1 MIRLYSKLFKSEIQG
16 LLIVYSISEITSI
29 VRQALETVPELQNVW
44 IQGEVSNLKVAT
56 SGHWYFTLKDREAQL
71 RCIMWKSSAQHLKV
85 PRDGDEV
92 QVRGRIGVYEARG
105 DYQFY
110 ADALRPLGLGDLYI
124 QYERLKAKLQEEGLF
139 DALHK
144 QPLPAFP
151 RQIGVVTSADAAAF
165 QDIQN
170 VLGRRFPLAKLI
182 LSPTLVQGQDAP
194 AQIVKALQRLDDS
207 QQVDVILLIRGGGSI
222 EDLWAFND
230 EQVARAIF
238 ATRTP
243 LVSGIGHET
252 DYTIADFVADYRA
265 PTPSVA
271 AEVITPNLEDLQLAV
286 AERRALLW
294 QSTQARYQTHAEQLK
309 NHRRALRYLSPEV
322 NLQNRRL
329 QVDDLFT
336 RLTTTHTRRLA
347 QLQQQVENHRNIL
360 TATHPQRVLERGF
373 ALVRHSS
380 SGALITNAK
389 QARNGEGV
397 TIELQ
402 HGILKARIE
411 DETEHDPY
419 PRTLF

>member
-1 MIRLYSKLFKSEIQG
+1 M
-16 LLIVYSISEITSI
+16 YSISEITAI
-29 VRQALETVPELQNVW
+29 VRHTLENVPDLQDVW

-56 SGHWYFTLKDREAQL
+56 SGHWYFTLKDHEAQL
-71 RCIMWKSSAQHLKV
+71 RCIMWKSSTQYLKV

-110 ADALRPLGLGDLYI
+110 GDALRPLGLGDLYV
-124 QYERLKAKLQEEGLF
+124 QYERLKVKLHEEGLF
-139 DALHK
+139 DPIHK
-144 QPLPAFP
+144 QPLPSFP
-151 RQIGVVTSADAAAF
+151 YRIGVVTSADAAAF

-170 VLGRRFPLAKLI
+170 VLGRRFPLASLI

-194 AQIVKALQRLDDS
+194 SHIVKALQRLDDS

-243 LVSGIGHET
+243 LVTGIGHET
-252 DYTIADFVADYRA
+252 DFTIADFVSDYRA
-265 PTPSVA
+265 PTPSAA
-271 AEVITPNLEDLQLAV
+271 AEIITPNQADLQLAV
-286 AERRALLW
+286 TEWRKLLLQNTLETYEGHIER
-294 QSTQARYQTHAEQLK
+294 LK

-329 QVDDLFT
+329 KVDDLFS
-336 RLTTTHTRRLA
+336 RLSVTHTHRLEH
-347 QLQQQVENHRNIL
+347 LQQQVVHYRNIL
-360 TATHPQRVLERGF
+360 TATHPERVLERGF
-373 ALVRHSS
+373 AIVKRSTDEE
-380 SGALITNAK
+380 LITDEK
-389 QARNGEGV
+389 QVRIGEGI
-397 TIELQ
+397 TIQLQ

-411 DETEHDPY
+411 DENKHDRY
-419 PRTLF
+419 LRTLF

>member
-1 MIRLYSKLFKSEIQG
+1 
-16 LLIVYSISEITSI
+16 VYSISEITAI
-29 VRQALETVPELQNVW
+29 VRHTLETVPELQDVW

-56 SGHWYFTLKDREAQL
+56 SGHWYFTLKDREAQM
-71 RCIMWKSSAQHLKV
+71 RCIMWKSSTPHLKV

-110 ADALRPLGLGDLYI
+110 ADALRPLGLGDLYT

-139 DALHK
+139 DPIHK
-144 QPLPAFP
+144 QPLPVFP
-151 RQIGVVTSADAAAF
+151 RRIGVVTSADAAAF

-170 VLGRRFPLAKLI
+170 VLGRRFPLASLI

-194 AQIVKALQRLDDS
+194 SQIVKALQRLDDS
-207 QQVDVILLIRGGGSI
+207 QQADVILLIRGGGSI

-238 ATRTP
+238 ATHTP

-252 DYTIADFVADYRA
+252 DFTIADFVADYRA
-265 PTPSVA
+265 PTPSAA
-271 AEVITPNLEDLQLAV
+271 AEIITPNLADLQAAV
-286 AERRALLW
+286 AEWRRLLG
-294 QSTQARYQTHAEQLK
+294 QNTLSRYQDHAERLK

-329 QVDDLFT
+329 QVDDLSN
-336 RLTTTHTRRLA
+336 RLTATHTHRLEH
-347 QLQQQVENHRNIL
+347 LQQQLENHRNIL
-360 TATHPQRVLERGF
+360 TATHPKRVLERGF
-373 ALVRHSS
+373 AIVRHSTN
-380 SGALITNAK
+380 GRLITDQK
-389 QARNGEGV
+389 QVQNGEGI
-397 TIELQ
+397 TIQLQ

-411 DETEHDPY
+411 DETQHDRY
-419 PRTLF
+419 LRTLF

>member
-1 MIRLYSKLFKSEIQG
+1 M
-16 LLIVYSISEITSI
+16 
-29 VRQALETVPELQNVW
+29 
-44 IQGEVSNLKVAT
+44 
-56 SGHWYFTLKDREAQL
+56 
-71 RCIMWKSSAQHLKV
+71 
-85 PRDGDEV
+85 
-92 QVRGRIGVYEARG
+92 
-105 DYQFY
+105 
-110 ADALRPLGLGDLYI
+110 
-124 QYERLKAKLQEEGLF
+124 
-139 DALHK
+139 
-144 QPLPAFP
+144 
-151 RQIGVVTSADAAAF
+151 
-165 QDIQN
+165 
-170 VLGRRFPLAKLI
+170 
-182 LSPTLVQGQDAP
+182 
-194 AQIVKALQRLDDS
+194 
-207 QQVDVILLIRGGGSI
+207 
-222 EDLWAFND
+222 
-230 EQVARAIF
+230 
-238 ATRTP
+238 
-243 LVSGIGHET
+243 
-252 DYTIADFVADYRA
+252 
-265 PTPSVA
+265 
-271 AEVITPNLEDLQLAV
+271 

-294 QSTQARYQTHAEQLK
+294 QSTQARYRTHAEQLK

>member
-1 MIRLYSKLFKSEIQG
+1 M
-16 LLIVYSISEITSI
+16 YSISEITAI
-29 VRQALETVPELQNVW
+29 VRHTLETVPELQDVW

-56 SGHWYFTLKDREAQL
+56 SGHWYFTLKDREAQM
-71 RCIMWKSSAQHLKV
+71 RCIMWKSSTPHLKV

-110 ADALRPLGLGDLYI
+110 ADALRPLGLGDLYT

-139 DALHK
+139 DPIHK
-144 QPLPAFP
+144 QPLPVFP
-151 RQIGVVTSADAAAF
+151 RRIGVVTSADAAAF

-170 VLGRRFPLAKLI
+170 VLGRRFPLASLI

-194 AQIVKALQRLDDS
+194 SQIVKALQRLDDS
-207 QQVDVILLIRGGGSI
+207 QQADVILLIRGGGSI

-238 ATRTP
+238 ATHTP

-252 DYTIADFVADYRA
+252 DFTIADFVADYRA
-265 PTPSVA
+265 PTPSAA
-271 AEVITPNLEDLQLAV
+271 AEIITPNLADLQAAV
-286 AERRALLW
+286 AEWRRLLG
-294 QSTQARYQTHAEQLK
+294 QNTLSRYQDHAERLK

-329 QVDDLFT
+329 QVDDLSN
-336 RLTTTHTRRLA
+336 RLTATHTHRLEH
-347 QLQQQVENHRNIL
+347 LQQQLENHRNIL
-360 TATHPQRVLERGF
+360 TATHPKRVLERGF
-373 ALVRHSS
+373 AIVRHSTN
-380 SGALITNAK
+380 GRLITDQK
-389 QARNGEGV
+389 QVQNGEGI
-397 TIELQ
+397 TIQLQ

-411 DETEHDPY
+411 DETQHDRY
-419 PRTLF
+419 LRTLF

>member
-1 MIRLYSKLFKSEIQG
+1 M
-16 LLIVYSISEITSI
+16 YSISEITAI
-29 VRQALETVPELQNVW
+29 VRHTLETVPELQDVW

-56 SGHWYFTLKDREAQL
+56 SGHWYFTLKDREAQM
-71 RCIMWKSSAQHLKV
+71 RCIMWKSSTQHLKV

-110 ADALRPLGLGDLYI
+110 ADALRPLGLGDLYT

-139 DALHK
+139 DPIHK
-144 QPLPAFP
+144 QPLPVFP
-151 RQIGVVTSADAAAF
+151 RRIGVVTSADAAAF

-170 VLGRRFPLAKLI
+170 VLGRRFPLASLI

-194 AQIVKALQRLDDS
+194 SQIVKALQRLDDS
-207 QQVDVILLIRGGGSI
+207 QQADVILLIRGGGSI

-238 ATRTP
+238 ATHTP

-252 DYTIADFVADYRA
+252 DFTIADFVADYRA
-265 PTPSVA
+265 PTPSAA
-271 AEVITPNLEDLQLAV
+271 AEIITPNLADLQAAV
-286 AERRALLW
+286 AEWRRLLG
-294 QSTQARYQTHAEQLK
+294 QNTLSRYQDHAERLK

-329 QVDDLFT
+329 QVDDLSN
-336 RLTTTHTRRLA
+336 RLTATHTHRLEH
-347 QLQQQVENHRNIL
+347 LQQQLENHRNIL
-360 TATHPQRVLERGF
+360 TATHPKRVLERGF
-373 ALVRHSS
+373 AIVRHSTN
-380 SGALITNAK
+380 GRLITDQK
-389 QARNGEGV
+389 QVQNGEGI
-397 TIELQ
+397 TIQLQ

-411 DETEHDPY
+411 DETQHDRY
-419 PRTLF
+419 LRTLF